1 METSITSVEADADA
15 LEGPQLIIERVEENP
30 KMPNWD
36 VASLMESAAGID
48 EYVIAALGLEDEDI
62 AEGQNGKWDDD
73 PMDEDICE
81 QMEMKIFRDDQLDG
95 ILEMQDENNKD

>member
-1 METSITSVEADADA
+1 
-15 LEGPQLIIERVEENP
+15 
-30 KMPNWD
+30 MPNWD

-81 QMEMKIFRDDQLDG
+81 QMEMEIFRDDQLDG